1 LKESIEFYFTVISSY
16 SYLAAPRLAEVVKRT
31 GSSIIFKPIDI
42 MKVFEASGTTP
53 PAKQPDARRTYREVD
68 LNRVARAH
76 SMSINLKPAFW
87 PAPQELASGLII
99 AAQEA
104 GADPMPLTQAIL
116 GAVWAEDKNI
126 ADESTLLDIAKLCG
140 FNSNDLLA
148 EAKTK
153 NIKSTFDANTAEA
166 TKKSIFGSPSF
177 IVNGELYW
185 GQDRLD
191 YLEAAL

>member
-1 LKESIEFYFTVISSY
+1 M
-16 SYLAAPRLAEVVKRT
+16 R
-31 GSSIIFKPIDI
+31 
-42 MKVFEASGTTP
+42 VFVASGTTP
-53 PAKQPDARRTYREVD
+53 PAKQPDVRRAYREKD

-76 SMSINLKPAFW
+76 AMTINLKPAFW

-104 GADPMPLTQAIL
+104 GEDPMPLTQAIF

-126 ADESTLLDIAKLCG
+126 ADESTLLDITKLCG

-153 NIKSTFDANTAEA
+153 KIRSIFDANTAEA
-166 TKKSIFGSPSF
+166 SKKGIFGSPSF
-177 IVNGELYW
+177 IVKGDLFW

-191 YLEAAL
+191 YLEAAIK